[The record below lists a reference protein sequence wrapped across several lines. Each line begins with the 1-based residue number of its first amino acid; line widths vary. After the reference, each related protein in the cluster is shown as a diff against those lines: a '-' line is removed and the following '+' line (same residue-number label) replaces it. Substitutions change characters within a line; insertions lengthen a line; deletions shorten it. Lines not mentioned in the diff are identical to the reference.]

1 MRMFAFIIVFCL
13 SGLLN
18 AQSDTLIGK
27 ASYYAK
33 KFEGRLTANG
43 ERFRQDSLTAAHKS
57 LPFGT
62 LLKVTNLK
70 NDNVVIVRVND
81 RLPKHSKRDI
91 DLTLRAARQLNF
103 VRDGIAKVRIE
114 EIRPLIVNDT
124 LKSENSLPVDSLKIK

>member
-13 SGLLN
+13 AGFLS

-33 KFEGRLTANG
+33 KFEGRRTANG
-43 ERFRQDSLTAAHKS
+43 ERFRQDSLTAAHKL

-70 NDNVVIVRVND
+70 NDSVVIVRVND
-81 RLPKHSKRDI
+81 RLPKHSKRVI

-124 LKSENSLPVDSLKIK
+124 IKSENSLPVDSLKFK